1 MQNRN
6 RLCFFLI
13 RNMHC
18 VSVYQF
24 VRSSLLLGDHY
35 CIGIF
40 SFDIPMFYVR
50 IFFSKTMLST
60 VAASVI
66 PDTANIVGG
75 FPKRFCV
82 VIKRNYI
89 RYLAILPTNVWRH
102 SVSGKFID
110 EKILGNIYQKQPPEV
125 FCKKGVLKNFLRRK
139 FLRKQLCGSLFLIK
153 LQAYAV

>member
-24 VRSSLLLGDHY
+24 VRSSLLLGDH
-35 CIGIF
+35 
-40 SFDIPMFYVR
+40 
-50 IFFSKTMLST
+50 FSKTMLST

-153 LQAYAV
+153 LQAYAL